1 MLKKDDPR
9 RMTGRMVTVLTYF
22 VSLVFIVISV
32 FISLIFKN
40 ELEQMFREEKELFIF
55 HIFNVIITLMVAFAS
70 QAVMTIYILGDKFH
84 FIRDVFILIAMI
96 IPVYIFGHL
105 AFEKYKSVYRKYAA
119 TEQGKVLVLNDKYL
133 KKKKW
138 FKNLKQYNAMS
149 KGK

>member
-1 MLKKDDPR
+1 
-9 RMTGRMVTVLTYF
+9 MVTVLTYF

-32 FISLIFKN
+32 FISLTFKN
-40 ELEQMFREEKELFIF
+40 ELEQMFRVEKELFIF

-84 FIRDVFILIAMI
+84 FIRDVFILIAII

-105 AFEKYKSVYRKYAA
+105 AFEKYKSAYRKYSA

-138 FKNLKQYNAMS
+138 FKKLKQYNAMS
-149 KGK
+149 KED

>member
-1 MLKKDDPR
+1 
-9 RMTGRMVTVLTYF
+9 MVTVLTYF

-70 QAVMTIYILGDKFH
+70 QAVMTIYILGDEFY

-105 AFEKYKSVYRKYAA
+105 AFERYKSVYRKYAA

-133 KKKKW
+133 KKKKR

-149 KGK
+149 KEK

>member
-1 MLKKDDPR
+1 
-9 RMTGRMVTVLTYF
+9 MVTVLTYF

-70 QAVMTIYILGDKFH
+70 QAVMKIYILGHKFH
-84 FIRDVFILIAMI
+84 FIRDVFILIAII

-119 TEQGKVLVLNDKYL
+119 TEQGKVLILNDKYL

-149 KGK
+149 KGKKNY